1 MDQPFL
7 YSAVT
12 TKLHTHMMLMESLY
26 ISALVMGLLG
36 GTHCAGM
43 CGGIVSGL
51 TLGISK
57 DERNS
62 SSTLSIY
69 LLAYNSGRILSYII
83 AGIVI
88 SSIGNIADSIGSGME
103 VRKIL
108 TLIASSVMILLG
120 LYLTGWWTTAI
131 IKIEKAGA
139 ILWRFIEPF
148 AKKFIPIRSTSQ
160 AVFAGMLW
168 GWLPCG
174 LVYTALLWAMSAET
188 IAQGGIIMA
197 SFGIGTLP
205 TLFGIGYF
213 SNRVII
219 HLQKQWVRT
228 SAGIMVAGLG
238 LAQLQT
244 LYF

>member
-1 MDQPFL
+1 
-7 YSAVT
+7 
-12 TKLHTHMMLMESLY
+12 MMLMESLY
-26 ISALVMGLLG
+26 ISAFVMGLLG

-51 TLGISK
+51 TVGISK
-57 DERNS
+57 NSRNS
-62 SSTLSIY
+62 DSSLSLY
-69 LLAYNSGRILSYII
+69 LLAYNSGRILSYVV
-83 AGIVI
+83 AGILI

-103 VRKIL
+103 VRRIL
-108 TLIASSVMILLG
+108 TLIAASVMVLLG
-120 LYLTGWWTTAI
+120 LYLTGWWTAAI
-131 IKIEKAGA
+131 IKIEKAGSL
-139 ILWRFIEPF
+139 LWRAIEPF
-148 AKKFIPIRSTSQ
+148 AKKFIPIRSTTH
-160 AVFAGMLW
+160 ALVAGMLW

-174 LVYTALLWAMSAET
+174 LVYTALLWAISAET
-188 IAQGGIIMA
+188 AIQGGMIMA

-228 SAGIMVAGLG
+228 LAGIMVASLG

-244 LYF
+244 LYFS